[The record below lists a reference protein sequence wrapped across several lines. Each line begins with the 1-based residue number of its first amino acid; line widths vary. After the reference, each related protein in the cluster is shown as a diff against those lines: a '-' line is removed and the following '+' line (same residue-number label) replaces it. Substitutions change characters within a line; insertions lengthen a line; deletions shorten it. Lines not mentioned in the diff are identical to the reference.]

1 MCSTCGCSGHANVR
15 VHEAHQADDAAETHS
30 HAPLHIHDHGGGHS
44 HTHSGAHRLT
54 PDRGAADA
62 SRTTRIVRLEQDIL
76 AKNALIAARN
86 REWFKGRQILALNV
100 MSSPGAGKTTLLER
114 TVRGLA
120 GAPPVLV
127 IEGDQ
132 ETARD
137 AVRIMQAGA
146 KAVQINTGSGCHLDA
161 AMLSAAVGKLDPP
174 AGSLLVIENVGN
186 LVCPALFDL
195 GESARIVVM
204 SVTEGEDKPL
214 KYPNM
219 FRFADI
225 MILNK
230 IDLLPYLQF
239 NVSECMSYAH
249 QVNPKLDSFQLSAAT
264 GEGFNAWYA
273 WLRKR
278 MEQLPA

>member
-1 MCSTCGCSGHANVR
+1 MCSSCGCSGHTNAH
-15 VHEAHQADDAAETHS
+15 VHETHESDDASETYS
-30 HAPLHIHDHGGGHS
+30 HARYRTHDHGNRGHS
-44 HTHSGAHRLT
+44 HTRSDAHSHTHDL
-54 PDRGAADA
+54 GAADA
-62 SRTTRIVRLEQDIL
+62 SQTARIVRLEQDIL

-86 REWFKGRQILALNV
+86 REWFEGRQILALNV
-100 MSSPGAGKTTLLER
+100 MSSPGAGKTTMLER
-114 TVRGLA
+114 TIRGLA

-137 AVRIMQAGA
+137 AARIMQAGA

-214 KYPNM
+214 SSVQYQRMPEL
-219 FRFADI
+219 R
-225 MILNK
+225 
-230 IDLLPYLQF
+230 P
-239 NVSECMSYAH
+239 S
-249 QVNPKLDSFQLSAAT
+249 
-264 GEGFNAWYA
+264 GES
-273 WLRKR
+273 
-278 MEQLPA
+278 

>member
-1 MCSTCGCSGHANVR
+1 VCSTCGCSDHTNVH
-15 VHEAHQADDAAETHS
+15 VHEAHEADDASETHN
-30 HAPLHIHDHGGGHS
+30 HAPFRIHDHGGGHS
-44 HTHSGAHRLT
+44 HTHGNVPHHAH
-54 PDRGAADA
+54 DRCAADA
-62 SRTTRIVRLEQDIL
+62 SPTARIVRLELDIL

-86 REWFKGRQILALNV
+86 REWFEGHQILALNV

-114 TVRGLA
+114 TIRGLA
-120 GAPPVLV
+120 GAPQVLV

-137 AVRIMQAGA
+137 AARIMQAGA

-161 AMLSAAVGKLDPP
+161 AMLSAAVAKLDPP
-174 AGSLLVIENVGN
+174 TGSLLVIENVGN

-239 NVSECMSYAH
+239 NIGECVSYAH
-249 QVNPKLDSFQLSAAT
+249 QVNPKLGIFRLSAAT
-264 GEGFNAWYA
+264 GDGLDAWYA